1 MSNTYLSL
9 NKNTYYFY
17 SRHHPNA
24 KCSWIISFKFT
35 ILAFY

>member
-17 SRHHPNA
+17 SHHHPNA
-24 KCSWIISFKFT
+24 ERSWIISFKFT